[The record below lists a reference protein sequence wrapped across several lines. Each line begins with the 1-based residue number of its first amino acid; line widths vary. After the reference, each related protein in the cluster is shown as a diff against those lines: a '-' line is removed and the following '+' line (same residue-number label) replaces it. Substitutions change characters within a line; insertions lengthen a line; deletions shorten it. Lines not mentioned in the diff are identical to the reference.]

1 MWGKS
6 MFRLGKYAKNENG
19 QVGVIFALA
28 ALPLIAVTSAGLE
41 YSHLSKERNAALT
54 ALDAAVLAAANNNLI
69 ADSEKD
75 EFAKTHFLAN
85 YSGNIDIEL
94 TSSVTPDRVRLVAEG
109 EFDLTF
115 GNIIGIDNLHFSEAS
130 AASLKTENTICVL
143 SLSEDADDA
152 ISFDSALAFTANRC
166 SVHANSKSSSAIST
180 NALRNTPKATSFCA
194 VGGVSGQFE
203 PHARGECSPIE
214 DPYASVSPAEIGECK
229 SEFLFESIVPEPVE
243 ETPSRGEPER
253 TNEAERPPNALDQ
266 YSDAINLPAVNPV
279 NFSDLLLDLR
289 DRGFG
294 SSEDGV
300 GYGEVP
306 VSVLQVL
313 HGLTGH
319 DLRELLQAFDSYGEV
334 LDCNAN
340 PLPACYG
347 FNNPFL
353 NEANP
358 DRVPTRGMVADV
370 FDASFG
376 QFFDEEEEDV
386 PDIVTDGIVELI
398 NGQLFSRNNLD
409 NELVPVSA
417 NLTGGNV
424 VLTPGTYC
432 GGLTI
437 DGISVQFR
445 PGDYIF
451 KDGPLTF
458 LNESQAKADRV
469 TFGFTGEGATLNI
482 ESGSSLDIRSAIT
495 GPRAGLAFMQ
505 MIDPS
510 LPGNREQLTGV
521 NRIASGGSITM
532 SGTAY
537 FPEQTLMFLGENTR
551 LGANSPAVGLIADK
565 IEFRGQRGSSVEIGV
580 DHVQAGI
587 PPIQPQADDGV
598 RLVE

>member
-1 MWGKS
+1 M
-6 MFRLGKYAKNENG
+6 
-19 QVGVIFALA
+19 
-28 ALPLIAVTSAGLE
+28 
-41 YSHLSKERNAALT
+41 
-54 ALDAAVLAAANNNLI
+54 
-69 ADSEKD
+69 
-75 EFAKTHFLAN
+75 
-85 YSGNIDIEL
+85 
-94 TSSVTPDRVRLVAEG
+94 
-109 EFDLTF
+109 
-115 GNIIGIDNLHFSEAS
+115 
-130 AASLKTENTICVL
+130 
-143 SLSEDADDA
+143 
-152 ISFDSALAFTANRC
+152 
-166 SVHANSKSSSAIST
+166 
-180 NALRNTPKATSFCA
+180 
-194 VGGVSGQFE
+194 
-203 PHARGECSPIE
+203 
-214 DPYASVSPAEIGECK
+214 
-229 SEFLFESIVPEPVE
+229 PEPVE

-300 GYGEVP
+300 GYGEVS
-306 VSVLQVL
+306 VTVLQVL

-353 NEANP
+353 NEADP

-437 DGISVQFR
+437 DGISVHFR

-537 FPEQTLMFLGENTR
+537 FPEQTLMFSGENTR

-565 IEFRGQRGSSVEIGV
+565 IEFRGQRGSGVEIGV

-587 PPIQPQADDGV
+587 PPIQPRADDGV

>member
-1 MWGKS
+1 
-6 MFRLGKYAKNENG
+6 MFSLSRFKRNEKG

-28 ALPLIAVTSAGLE
+28 ALPLIALTSAGLE
-41 YSHLSKERNAALT
+41 YSQLSKERNAALT

-115 GNIIGIDNLHFSEAS
+115 GNIIGIDDLHFSEAS

-300 GYGEVP
+300 GYGEVS
-306 VSVLQVL
+306 VTVLQVL

-353 NEANP
+353 NEADP

-537 FPEQTLMFLGENTR
+537 FPEQTLMFSGENTR

-565 IEFRGQRGSSVEIGV
+565 IEFRGQRGSGVEIGV

-587 PPIQPQADDGV
+587 PPIQPRADDGV

>member
-1 MWGKS
+1 
-6 MFRLGKYAKNENG
+6 MFSLSRFKRNEKG

-28 ALPLIAVTSAGLE
+28 ALPLIALTSAGLE
-41 YSHLSKERNAALT
+41 YSQLSKERNAALT

-115 GNIIGIDNLHFSEAS
+115 GNIIGIDDLHFSEAS

-180 NALRNTPKATSFCA
+180 NALGNTPKATSFCA

-300 GYGEVP
+300 GYGEVS
-306 VSVLQVL
+306 VTVLQVL

-353 NEANP
+353 NEADP

-437 DGISVQFR
+437 DGISVHFR

-537 FPEQTLMFLGENTR
+537 FPEQTLMFSGENTR

-565 IEFRGQRGSSVEIGV
+565 IEFRGQRGSGVEIGV

-587 PPIQPQADDGV
+587 PPIQPRADDGV

>member
-1 MWGKS
+1 
-6 MFRLGKYAKNENG
+6 MFSLSRFKRNEKG

-41 YSHLSKERNAALT
+41 YSQLSKERNAALT

-166 SVHANSKSSSAIST
+166 SVHANSTSSSAIFT
-180 NALRNTPKATSFCA
+180 NTLNTVPKATSFCA
-194 VGGVSGQFE
+194 AGGVSGQFE
-203 PHARGECSPIE
+203 PHARGECRPIE

-279 NFSDLLLDLR
+279 NFNDLLLDLR

-353 NEANP
+353 NEADP

-437 DGISVQFR
+437 DGISVHFR

-537 FPEQTLMFLGENTR
+537 FPEQTLMFSGENTR

-565 IEFRGQRGSSVEIGV
+565 IEFRGQRGSKVDIGV
-580 DHVQAGI
+580 DHVEAGI